1 MQLSG
6 RSDVVTVYKRL
17 FGYMRPHWGI
27 MALAILPASVYA
39 IFNTAVPF
47 LMKEVISQL
56 ENAAK
61 ASAHAWQ
68 LPVLIAVLFPL
79 RAVMDFLTVYG
90 LAWVGRSVIRD
101 LRNELF
107 AHYLSL
113 PTRFFDQG
121 SSGALI
127 SKLTYNTEQ
136 VADAI
141 SNAIVI
147 VIRDTLT
154 IILLIAAML
163 KMSPR
168 LTLLILVVG
177 PSVGFV
183 IGRMSKAFR
192 RYSTR
197 IQTSMGDV
205 TKITEESVHGQR
217 IVKVFGGQ
225 EHEKQQ
231 FAEVNQRNFRFNVRL
246 VAVQAAGDNLTAY
259 VVVLGVAAVMYLS
272 FADLNAPSFIGFVT
286 AMAMVL
292 TPLKRLINVNAV
304 VQRGVTAAAG
314 LFEIIDEPGERDT
327 GTAEI
332 ARARGD
338 VEYRE
343 VAFAYAP
350 DKPPALR
357 GVSLKLKP
365 GTTVALVVK
374 SGSGKSTIASL
385 LPRFYEP
392 DSGAVLLDGRD
403 IREYPL
409 RDLRRQLSLV
419 SQDVVL
425 FDDSIAGNIAYGVL
439 ESSPRAAIEAA
450 AEAAYVA
457 EFASE
462 LPQGLETRV
471 GERGVMLSGGQRQR
485 IAIARALLKDAPV
498 LILDEATSALDTES
512 ERRVQAALA
521 RLMQG
526 RTTLVIAHRLSTIEK
541 ADLIIVMREG
551 TIVEQGT
558 HAELI
563 ARGGYYSTLHRMQ
576 FTG

>member
-6 RSDVVTVYKRL
+6 RSDLVAVYKRL
-17 FGYMRPHWGI
+17 LAYMRPHWAI
-27 MALAILPASVYA
+27 MALAIVPASVYA
-39 IFNTAVPF
+39 ILNTTVP
-47 LMKEVISQL
+47 LVMKEVMERL
-56 ENAAK
+56 EHAAK
-61 ASAHAWQ
+61 GAGHAWEI
-68 LPVLIAVLFPL
+68 PVLIAVLFPL
-79 RAVMDFLTVYG
+79 RAVMDFLTIYG

-127 SKLTYNTEQ
+127 SKITYNTEQ

-141 SNAIVI
+141 SNAVVI
-147 VIRDTLT
+147 VMRDTLA
-154 IILLIAAML
+154 IVLLVAVML

-177 PSVGFV
+177 PTVGFV

-205 TKITEESVHGQR
+205 TKVTEESLHGQR

-225 EHEKQQ
+225 EHEKKH
-231 FAEVNQRNFRFNVRL
+231 FADIIQRNFRFNVRL

-259 VVVLGVAAVMYLS
+259 TVVLGVAAVMYLS
-272 FADLNAPSFIGFVT
+272 FNDLNAPAFIGFVT

-314 LFEIIDEPGERDT
+314 LFEILDEPSETDT
-327 GTAEI
+327 GTI
-332 ARARGD
+332 ALGRAHGD
-338 VEYRE
+338 VEYRD
-343 VAFAYAP
+343 VSFAYAP
-350 DKPPALR
+350 DKLPALR
-357 GVSLKLKP
+357 GVSLRLQA
-365 GTTVALVVK
+365 GTTVALVGQ
-374 SGSGKSTIASL
+374 SGSGKSTIANL

-392 DSGAVLLDGRD
+392 NSGAVLLDGRD

-462 LPQGLETRV
+462 LPEGLETRV

-512 ERRVQAALA
+512 ERRVQTALG

-576 FTG
+576 FAG

>member
-6 RSDVVTVYKRL
+6 RSDVVAVYKRL
-17 FGYMRPHWGI
+17 FAYMRPHWVI

-47 LMKEVISQL
+47 LMREVISEL
-56 ENAAK
+56 GDAAK

-79 RAVMDFLTVYG
+79 RAAMDFLTVYG

-192 RYSTR
+192 RYSGR

-225 EHEKQQ
+225 EHEKQH
-231 FAEVNQRNFRFNVRL
+231 FADINQRNFRFNVRL

-259 VVVLGVAAVMYLS
+259 VVVLGVCAVMYLS
-272 FADLNAPSFIGFVT
+272 FADLSAPAFIGFVT

-304 VQRGVTAAAG
+304 VQRGIAAASG
-314 LFEIIDEPGERDT
+314 LFEILDEPSERDT
-327 GTAEI
+327 GTATI
-332 ARARGD
+332 SRA
-338 VEYRE
+338 
-343 VAFAYAP
+343 
-350 DKPPALR
+350 
-357 GVSLKLKP
+357 
-365 GTTVALVVK
+365 
-374 SGSGKSTIASL
+374 
-385 LPRFYEP
+385 
-392 DSGAVLLDGRD
+392 
-403 IREYPL
+403 
-409 RDLRRQLSLV
+409 
-419 SQDVVL
+419 
-425 FDDSIAGNIAYGVL
+425 
-439 ESSPRAAIEAA
+439 
-450 AEAAYVA
+450 
-457 EFASE
+457 
-462 LPQGLETRV
+462 
-471 GERGVMLSGGQRQR
+471 
-485 IAIARALLKDAPV
+485 
-498 LILDEATSALDTES
+498 
-512 ERRVQAALA
+512 
-521 RLMQG
+521 
-526 RTTLVIAHRLSTIEK
+526 
-541 ADLIIVMREG
+541 
-551 TIVEQGT
+551 
-558 HAELI
+558 
-563 ARGGYYSTLHRMQ
+563 
-576 FTG
+576 